1 MTAEHAADRPALDS
15 RPAPRRDPKLV
26 VLNWF
31 RELTLVPV
39 IVVLMIAG
47 AVVNPVFFTPS
58 NLINVAEGGAALG
71 MVVVAESL
79 ILLTGNHIDLLLV
92 HARTGVD
99 KLFDALDKSF
109 VPNVDAG
116 L

>member
-1 MTAEHAADRPALDS
+1 VSKAIAETASDQSEPKTDRPA
-15 RPAPRRDPKLV
+15 ARRDLRLV

-47 AVVNPVFFTPS
+47 TIINPIFLTSS
-58 NLINVAEGGAALG
+58 NLINIAQGGAALG

-79 ILLTGNHIDLLLV
+79 IPVSYTHLTLPTICSV
-92 HARTGVD
+92 
-99 KLFDALDKSF
+99 
-109 VPNVDAG
+109 
-116 L
+116 